1 MIVPLVW
8 SLVVV
13 ITLLVSPLYT
23 VEGPRDLECFIASAT
38 DGKDVWH
45 GLGACYK
52 AMIHINHDSSTDL
65 FVIPTSLESIAD
77 VASGFAVATI
87 VFCVSSLVCGIGRR
101 WVSFLDNV
109 QFIFALCGTVCGGI
123 MLNAVLDATAAGSV
137 RPRYGYSVT
146 TQAGPGG
153 WVLAVY
159 PLILLASNKDDG
171 DHTIKAVWE
180 WVQKHYKSFGG
191 AL

>member
-1 MIVPLVW
+1 MIVPFVW

-13 ITLLVSPLYT
+13 ITLLVSPLYSI
-23 VEGPRDLECFIASAT
+23 EGPRDLECFIASAS
-38 DGKDVWH
+38 DGENVWH
-45 GLGACYK
+45 GIGACYE
-52 AMIHINHDSSTDL
+52 AMIYINHDSSTDL

-87 VFCVSSLVCGIGRR
+87 VFCGLSLVCGVKRR
-101 WVSFLDNV
+101 WVPFLDNV

-153 WVLAVY
+153 WILAVF
-159 PLILLASNKDDG
+159 PLILLASNKGDEDQSIKDG
-171 DHTIKAVWE
+171 WE
-180 WVQKHYKSFGG
+180 WVHEHYKSFKGS
-191 AL
+191 L